1 MTNEEFLG
9 MNIPE
14 LDELMG
20 MMPAGMDT
28 DALITLSRK
37 SYEAGQAIA
46 RRNKS
51 GEWHY
56 PSKKEWPEPGRE
68 VLMYPENGTSLML
81 GWYDGLR
88 WGNQSDL
95 EVPEPS
101 AWQYP
106 ELPLPEKEGTVEIKA
121 MQEIQGGEKRFCETT
136 GKICYSRREAGNI
149 LNYTKRNKF
158 GRNIPKRCFFCEDCG
173 TWHLT
178 HLTRFGERKTKKKIR
193 RIR

>member
-1 MTNEEFLG
+1 MANEEFLG

-56 PSKKEWPEPGRE
+56 PSKKGMARAGEGGAHVPG
-68 VLMYPENGTSLML
+68 
-81 GWYDGLR
+81 
-88 WGNQSDL
+88 
-95 EVPEPS
+95 
-101 AWQYP
+101 
-106 ELPLPEKEGTVEIKA
+106 
-121 MQEIQGGEKRFCETT
+121 
-136 GKICYSRREAGNI
+136 
-149 LNYTKRNKF
+149 KRNEPHA
-158 GRNIPKRCFFCEDCG
+158 RMV
-173 TWHLT
+173 
-178 HLTRFGERKTKKKIR
+178 
-193 RIR
+193 